1 MERVLA
7 VVDPQE
13 RGPAEFAGDL
23 ARLGQ
28 RLAAVAESDTAS
40 PDASELHVELAT
52 AYEEL
57 QVAGEQLRA
66 QQDELAQLAHARRLA
81 RWQHERLL
89 ALLPVPVLVTDTHGV
104 IISANAPAA
113 AALGGRVNRILR
125 KPLAVFVDTDSRGE
139 IRTVL
144 SQALA
149 AEGASIHAP
158 SVMLRPP
165 NTDEPAATELLV
177 VAGPAGEAAE
187 EVTWMLIG
195 TGDPAVRPGQVAR
208 PKGFARALVDLAA
221 LPLHRAQDREIL
233 NEAVRICQRGL
244 GEGYAVSLVVGAP
257 LEPDLVASSGDFA
270 QQLDGA
276 QVIASEGPCLDAYT
290 TGESVVSSRPQHDER
305 WPRLAADLNAL
316 PVRGIRTAPVAIGET
331 PAGVLNVYS
340 SEHDLADESLDE
352 LVCYLGSAVGAV
364 LHEIAAKS
372 ELETLAG
379 QLETALQSRAT
390 IEQAKGIVMAIQHCG
405 PDEAFEHLHKVSNDT
420 NTKLRDVANDTVR
433 SVRSEIAGEETA

>member
-1 MERVLA
+1 VD
-7 VVDPQE
+7 DPQE
-13 RGPAEFAGDL
+13 RGPAAFAGDL
-23 ARLGQ
+23 ARLGE
-28 RLAAVAESDTAS
+28 RLAAVADMDAAS
-40 PDASELHVELAT
+40 PEAGELHVELAT

-57 QVAGEQLRA
+57 QVAGEELRA

-89 ALLPVPVLVTDTHGV
+89 ALLPVPVLVTDTRGL

-125 KPLAVFVDTDSRGE
+125 KPLAAFVDTGDRGE
-139 IRTVL
+139 FRTVL

-158 SVMLRPP
+158 SLTFRRPD
-165 NTDEPAATELLV
+165 TDQSAATELLV
-177 VAGPAGEAAE
+177 VAGPADGAAE
-187 EVTWMLIG
+187 EVTWMLVG
-195 TGDPAVRPGQVAR
+195 TGDPADRSGQVRR

-221 LPLHRAQDREIL
+221 LPLHRAQDRKIL
-233 NEAVRICQRGL
+233 DEAVRICQRGL
-244 GEGYAVSLVVGAP
+244 GNGYTVSLVVGAP
-257 LEPDLVASSGDFA
+257 LEPDLVASGGDFA

-276 QVIASEGPCLDAYT
+276 QVIAAEGPCLDAYT
-290 TGESVVSSRPQHDER
+290 TGESVVWSRPQQDER
-305 WPRLAADLNAL
+305 WPRLAAAL
-316 PVRGIRTAPVAIGET
+316 DAVPVRGIRAAPVAIGEQ

-340 SEHDLADESLDE
+340 SEHDLADASVAE
-352 LVCYLGSAVGAV
+352 LVCLLGNAVGAV

-379 QLETALQSRAT
+379 QLETALESRAT

-405 PDEAFEHLHKVSNDT
+405 PDEAFDHLQKISNDT
-420 NTKLRDVANDTVR
+420 NTKLREVANDTVR
-433 SVRSEIAGEETA
+433 SALTGIAGEETA